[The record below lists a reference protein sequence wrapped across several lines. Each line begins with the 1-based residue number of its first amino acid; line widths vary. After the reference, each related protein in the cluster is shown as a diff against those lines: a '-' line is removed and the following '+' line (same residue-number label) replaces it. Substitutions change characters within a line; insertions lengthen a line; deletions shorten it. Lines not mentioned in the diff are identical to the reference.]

1 MGTVYVLKLKQG
13 KYYVGYTDDLDVRL
27 ANHKL
32 GFGSKWTQTYRLE
45 RVFKLYSNMTV
56 KDEDRITLEMMKKF
70 GYENVRG
77 GSWSQMTL
85 RRNPLTSNAPKKTKK
100 ATKTNTYKKT
110 SRKGKCGAITQDG
123 GRCRFPASMCPHHY

>member
-32 GFGSKWTQTYRLE
+32 GLGSKWTQTYRLE

-85 RRNPLTSNAPKKTKK
+85 RRNPLTNTTSTKTKK
-100 ATKTNTYKKT
+100 TTKTNTYKKT
-110 SRKGKCGAITQDG
+110 SRKGKCGARTKDG
-123 GRCRFPASMCPHHY
+123 GRCQFPKSICPHH